1 MAWMIPATIPPN
13 ATPGERRV
21 FEALAALP
29 DDYTVCSR
37 RHVSGWRGL
46 RTSRVDGRGGAS

>member
-1 MAWMIPATIPPN
+1 MAWMIPATIPPD

-29 DDYTVCSR
+29 ADYTVCCR
-37 RHVSGWRGL
+37 RLIPGRRVL
-46 RTSRVDGRGGAS
+46 RTCRVERREGVS